1 MIELGSWWIIVL
13 HGIARDTQAVLKV
26 AILRIYLFSKE
37 TVLYV
42 QPVNSRK

>member
-26 AILRIYLFSKE
+26 AILRIYLLSKE
-37 TVLYV
+37 TVRYV
-42 QPVNSRK
+42 QPASSRK